1 MGDRTP
7 SATITC
13 LGRTHDPSDN
23 STAATDAP
31 TEAVPMEAASPDT
44 VPLPEIMLP
53 EPAPTGVDMDTDTAR
68 TPPKNSTDECE
79 RACSNKKLSNSRR
92 GIADPTVP
100 NVLSGQG
107 AVTEPPNPCSF
118 SPWER

>member
-7 SATITC
+7 SATMTC

-31 TEAVPMEAASPDT
+31 TEAASPDT
-44 VPLPEIMLP
+44 VPLPEIILP
-53 EPAPTGVDMDTDTAR
+53 EPAPTGVDMDTATAR
-68 TPPKNSTDECE
+68 TPPKNSTDGCE
-79 RACSNKKLSNSRR
+79 RAHPTKKSSNSRR

-100 NVLSGQG
+100 NALSGQG

>member
-7 SATITC
+7 SATMTC

-23 STAATDAP
+23 STAATNAP
-31 TEAVPMEAASPDT
+31 TEAASPDT
-44 VPLPEIMLP
+44 VPLPEITLP
-53 EPAPTGVDMDTDTAR
+53 EPAPTGVDMDTATAR
-68 TPPKNSTDECE
+68 TPPKNSTDGYE
-79 RACSNKKLSNSRR
+79 RAHPTKKSSNSRR

-100 NVLSGQG
+100 NALSGQG